1 MSDDGSVNVGASL
14 FLITFVV
21 GCAAAPRRRAPAR
34 VAARG
39 RAACRAVARAP
50 VPIRVAESGFDRFA
64 PLAPRRGDER
74 ACSVAS
80 AAADGSRF
88 RDSCSRPARA
98 HSYHGSCRQTGQCG
112 WSLSPRRS
120 LRHRCARL
128 EAQAPPPTPGAHGAR
143 AAARGQLLVNWVFF
157 QVSVAI
163 LLDNFLAASN
173 ALKMEKELRVI
184 QRKQTRKQLKNPLD
198 PLLLRLS
205 KDYTNEADLSKR
217 LRELFKVGRG
227 SARGPQADGGGRL
240 FSGAPLRSCLMQGLP
255 VVRVYRAAGRAVC
268 P

>member
-1 MSDDGSVNVGASL
+1 MGRGFATRVLDQPGRTV
-14 FLITFVV
+14 IM
-21 GCAAAPRRRAPAR
+21 
-34 VAARG
+34 VAADRPASADGHCLPGG
-39 RAACRAVARAP
+39 RCATAARASKRKP
-50 VPIRVAESGFDRFA
+50 
-64 PLAPRRGDER
+64 
-74 ACSVAS
+74 
-80 AAADGSRF
+80 
-88 RDSCSRPARA
+88 
-98 HSYHGSCRQTGQCG
+98 
-112 WSLSPRRS
+112 
-120 LRHRCARL
+120 
-128 EAQAPPPTPGAHGAR
+128 PPPTPGAHGAR